1 MQRTPLARSV
11 AQSVSAAIEAAGVS
25 TSVVA
30 QAADLTVPALEARL
44 VGDVEFN
51 VTDLVKVGGF
61 LRIRPQKFLGAA

>member
-61 LRIRPQKFLGAA
+61 LRIRPQQFLGAA